1 VSDCCGGTGYQTVFS
16 DRFAKRLARTYR
28 RRGLDPTE
36 RRIVSF
42 LTDHDIRNA
51 SVLEIGGGVGGIQ
64 IELLNAGARKAT
76 NLEISRN
83 YEAEAT
89 ALLQSFGL
97 ADRVQRRLVDVAAS
111 PEVVEPAD
119 VVVLHRVVCCY
130 PDYER
135 LIAAAGGHAKRLLVF
150 SYPPRNLFSRMIVR
164 CENLLH
170 RLRRS
175 SFRTFVHQ
183 PAAMIQT
190 AQRQGLSLSYRH
202 RGLSWN
208 IVGFERLTPANE
220 NSSMREAMGQSL

>member
-1 VSDCCGGTGYQTVFS
+1 MSDCCGGTGYQTVFS